1 MCKLAGIQGFKTDHS
16 LLVWHRWTTYHGTHR
31 SSQYRRNQVIQEIV
45 HRVMGSCIWYL
56 NNASKKPCTTSTDI
70 ALTKP
75 PPHPLQQ
82 RVLPMAASIFLPSYR
97 LQTLIML
104 VHFRPYQ
111 IDYMF
116 HGEADYKCW
125 PGWQGKKI
133 KIKRW
138 ISLKTSWI
146 SLKRN
151 HKLPK
156 VSLPWA
162 YHHSSRF
169 DDILT
174 TFDQDAL
181 LNHTAMMQMAIDNK
195 VSHFNCTVLVAACTD

>member
-1 MCKLAGIQGFKTDHS
+1 MHHACSMHAPCAMHTCKWRVWPCQTIISASVFNPHQCTLSTVFK
-16 LLVWHRWTTYHGTHR
+16 LG
-31 SSQYRRNQVIQEIV
+31 
-45 HRVMGSCIWYL
+45 
-56 NNASKKPCTTSTDI
+56 
-70 ALTKP
+70 
-75 PPHPLQQ
+75 
-82 RVLPMAASIFLPSYR
+82 
-97 LQTLIML
+97 
-104 VHFRPYQ
+104 Q

-116 HGEADYKCW
+116 HGQARLTTNVD
-125 PGWQGKKI
+125 PGGRKKI
-133 KIKRW
+133 KW

-181 LNHTAMMQMAIDNK
+181 LNHAAMMQMAINNK
-195 VSHFNCTVLVAACTD
+195 VSHFNCTVLLAVILRYRALNCVGVRWGYAP